1 MCLMSPSVIELH
13 LKLDLGFI
21 FCYVESFNMNVA
33 IILYSSSKHTKEL
46 LILMFIFWI
55 FLVIIVNIEI
65 FVMLLFTNKRL

>member
-1 MCLMSPSVIELH
+1 MSPSDIELH
-13 LKLDLGFI
+13 SKLDLGFI

-33 IILYSSSKHTKEL
+33 IILYSSIDTNEL
-46 LILMFIFWI
+46 LKLMFIFWI